1 MKLPMLFLAVL
12 SVCITSLSQTPN
24 VTSEQL
30 IDRVLA
36 TGAYDGITDKRLSG
50 MGDAAAMEVTKVLG
64 SKLANGQTLTTFD
77 IENVL
82 LIFHLAFAGPPLA
95 VNVPDREPKA
105 SLFVLDSLMFFTT
118 DALAKKSIGDTKQFL
133 LNQSRK

>member
-1 MKLPMLFLAVL
+1 MKFPMLVLAVL
-12 SVCITSLSQTPN
+12 SISITSYPQTPN

-50 MGDAAAMEVTKVLG
+50 MGDIAAIEVTKVLG
-64 SKLANGQTLTTFD
+64 SKLANGQSLSSFD

-82 LIFHLAFAGPPLA
+82 LILHLAFAGPSLV
-95 VNVPDREPKA
+95 VNVPDREPKT
-105 SLFVLDSLMFFTT
+105 SLFVLDSLMFFTSDT
-118 DALAKKSIGDTKQFL
+118 LIKKSIGDTRQFL
-133 LNQSRK
+133 LDQSRK